1 MDSIFSE
8 PRANTVSAKE
18 EKPATA
24 SKPGTPQAPKTV
36 IRKSTSD
43 IGTPSIS
50 QALNGKALREE
61 NEKKSPQKE
70 KAQHATMQHEQP
82 FTQEDLHRIWPELLA
97 RYKDQIHLYKT
108 LEILPG
114 LDGNMVI
121 IEVENSVQQN
131 KVKSIKPEII
141 GFLRRTLH
149 NSQIDVQEVLNKS
162 ITERK
167 VLTDEQKLK
176 MMMQKNPALT
186 LFKNKFNLDFS

>member
-1 MDSIFSE
+1 
-8 PRANTVSAKE
+8 
-18 EKPATA
+18 
-24 SKPGTPQAPKTV
+24 
-36 IRKSTSD
+36 
-43 IGTPSIS
+43 
-50 QALNGKALREE
+50 
-61 NEKKSPQKE
+61 
-70 KAQHATMQHEQP
+70 MQQEQP
-82 FTQEDLHRIWPELLA
+82 FTQEDLHKIWPELLA

-108 LEILPG
+108 LEVFPG
-114 LDGNMVI
+114 LDGNVVI

-149 NSQIDVQEVLNKS
+149 NSKIDVQEVLNKS